1 MKRSLVK
8 HLVCPVDGLPL
19 ELEIVEIEGGE
30 VKTGILRSANGRE
43 YPIRKFVPRFVDA
56 DDYTASFSRQR
67 EHVRRHF
74 DTYRGDFDEAAT
86 AQLFR
91 QSTGFDLSRLGGLTL
106 DAGCGYGRF
115 LRVIDRAGGEVIG
128 VDLSSRTVDLAFDF
142 AGRGP
147 NVHIVQAD
155 LTRLP
160 FAPGH
165 FQRAFSIGVLH
176 HTPDT
181 RASFEGLL
189 PYLADGAEIAIW
201 VYAPEKKLSSN
212 RWRRL
217 TTKLPLA
224 AVYAWCLSNE
234 ALFAWARSLP
244 RGGGRFSA
252 IIPGGTLETPF
263 WVRVMSDFDDLTPR
277 YAHVH
282 TAAEVSEWFAA
293 SGLVEVETLRRPT
306 AVRGRRP
313 SAARPAP
320 ERPERYAAAAGMVA
334 AAQPLFS
341 EKT

>member
-1 MKRSLVK
+1 MKRSLVR
-8 HLVCPVDGLPL
+8 HLVCPVDGIPL
-19 ELEIVEIEGGE
+19 ELEIVEIDGGE
-30 VKTGILRSANGRE
+30 VRTGMLRSAKGRQ
-43 YPIRKFVPRFVDA
+43 YPVREFVPRFVDG

-67 EHVRRHF
+67 EHVLRHF
-74 DTYRGDFDEAAT
+74 DTYRSDFDENAT
-86 AQLFR
+86 AQLFC
-91 QSTGFDLSRLGGLTL
+91 QSTGFDLTRLDGVTL

-115 LRVIDRAGGEVIG
+115 LQVIDRAGGEVIG

-142 AGRGP
+142 AGRGA
-147 NVHIVQAD
+147 NVHIIQAD

-181 RASFEGLL
+181 KASFEGLL
-189 PYLADGAEIAIW
+189 PHLADGAEIAIW

-217 TTKLPLA
+217 TTKLPLG
-224 AVYAWCLSNE
+224 AVYAWCISNE

-252 IIPGGTLETPF
+252 IIPGGTLATPF

-282 TAAEVSEWFAA
+282 TAAEVCQWFAA
-293 SGLVEVETLRRPT
+293 SGMVDIEALQRPT
-306 AVRGRRP
+306 AVRGRKP

-320 ERPERYAAAAGMVA
+320 ARPGRYPAAGTVAAAA
-334 AAQPLFS
+334 PLFS